1 MRKFYPLMRSSR
13 HLQNDKYNVEIGFLF
28 EIGVLLYHACRHFEN
43 YFGLELGGEAAKSG
57 QDGT

>member
-1 MRKFYPLMRSSR
+1 MRSSR